1 MIAELRQSLRRSR
14 MMPMGRMMPLSL
26 MVLVAA
32 ACSASDGDD
41 GASADLGF
49 ADLVVINGAVVTMD
63 EAQPEAEAV
72 AMRDG
77 RIVAVGSTAEIEG
90 SVGPQTEVVDAAG
103 RLVIPGFIEGHGHY
117 TGLGDT
123 RMILDLT
130 TTGSFEQIVD
140 RVAEAVAEAEPGV
153 WIRGRGWHQE
163 KWSSTPE
170 PSVDGVPLHDVLS
183 AVSPDHP
190 VALTHASGHATFV
203 NARALELAG
212 IDADTPD
219 PDGGTIVRD
228 ASGRA
233 TGLLRETAAG
243 LVRTAMAEAQ
253 SGMSDEERDAI
264 FRQQVALAGREA
276 LEHGITAFHDAGV
289 SFGTVAGFRRL
300 ADEGALPVRL
310 YVMVREGN
318 EALREQL
325 ADAMVEEYGDG
336 FLTVR
341 SIKVSIDGALGSHG
355 AWLLEPYAD
364 LPSTAG
370 LNTVPVP
377 DVEETARI
385 ALELGAQLNVHAIGD
400 RANRE
405 VLDLYES
412 AWTEADIDGSGLRWR
427 IEHAQHLHPEDIPRF
442 AQLGVVPSMQ
452 GVHATSD
459 GPWVPEKLGEWRSRT
474 GAYMWRDLWDSGAR
488 VTNGTDVPVEPISP
502 IASYYSMVSRMMNTG
517 ERFYPD
523 QALSR
528 IESLRAYT
536 INAAWSA
543 FQDDVMGSITPG
555 KYADL
560 AILDRNILTVAEEE
574 IPEAQVDLT
583 ILGGEVVFRRTGDQ

>member
-1 MIAELRQSLRRSR
+1 MSDRISSARPLRTAALL
-14 MMPMGRMMPLSL
+14 GAA
-26 MVLVAA
+26 LVAA
-32 ACSASDGDD
+32 CGDAPEPE
-41 GASADLGF
+41 GV
-49 ADLVVINGAVVTMD
+49 ADLVVTNGTVVTMD
-63 EAQPEAEAV
+63 DARPEAEAV
-72 AMRDG
+72 AIDDG
-77 RIVAVGSTAEIEG
+77 RIVAVGSAAEIADWIG
-90 SVGPQTEVVDAAG
+90 ASTEVVDVEG

-130 TTGSFEQIVD
+130 TATSFDEIVQQ
-140 RVAEAVAEAEPGV
+140 VADAVQSAEPGS

-163 KWSSTPE
+163 KWTSTPQ
-170 PSVDGVPLHDVLS
+170 PNVDGVPLHDALS
-183 AVSPDHP
+183 AVSPEHP
-190 VALTHASGHATFV
+190 VILTHASGHATFV
-203 NARALELAG
+203 NERALELAG
-212 IDADTPD
+212 IDDSTPD

-228 ASGRA
+228 ATGRA
-233 TGLLRETAAG
+233 TGLLRETASG
-243 LVRTAMAEAQ
+243 LVRGAMAEAQ
-253 SGMSDEERDAI
+253 AGMSDEERDAI
-264 FRQQVALAGREA
+264 FREQVRLAGQESLA
-276 LEHGITAFHDAGV
+276 NGVTAFHDAGV
-289 SFGTVAGFRRL
+289 TLGTAGALRRL

-310 YVMVREGN
+310 YVMVRDGN
-318 EALREQL
+318 EALRAGL

-364 LPSTAG
+364 LPSSAG

-385 ALELGAQLNVHAIGD
+385 ALDLGAQLNVHAIGD

-405 VLDLYES
+405 VLDLYEA
-412 AWTEADIDGSGLRWR
+412 AWNEAGVSGEGLRWR
-427 IEHAQHLHPEDIPRF
+427 IEHAQHLHPGDIPRF
-442 AQLGVVPSMQ
+442 AELGVIASMQ

-474 GAYMWRDLWDSGAR
+474 GAYMWRDLWDSGAI

-523 QALSR
+523 QALER
-528 IESLRAYT
+528 VEALRAYT
-536 INAAWSA
+536 IHAAYSA
-543 FQDDVMGSITPG
+543 FQDEVMGSLTPG
-555 KYADL
+555 KYGDL
-560 AILDRNILTVAEEE
+560 VVLDRNLLTVPEEE
-574 IPEAQVDLT
+574 IPQTRVDLT
-583 ILGGEVVFRRTGDQ
+583 VLGGEVVYRRDGR